1 MLVEEIMHRKVYTL
15 SSKHTIKDACQLI
28 EFKRIR
34 HIPIVDQHHHLL
46 GIVSDRD
53 IRSAIPSIF
62 SKDSTEEY
70 SKPLDLIMTKNVI
83 TIHPLDFVEEVS
95 TLFFQNQIG
104 CLPVVENEKLAGIIT
119 DTDVL
124 KTFVELTGV
133 NKPGSQ
139 IEVRVPDTPGILVDL
154 LQTIRQFQVNIE
166 SVLVYPDKA
175 NAKHKIIVIRVGTIH
190 PGPIAQTLTE
200 NHYDIVWPSIQRF
213 SL

>member
-95 TLFFQNQIG
+95 TLFFTKSNRLFTSG
-104 CLPVVENEKLAGIIT
+104 RK
-119 DTDVL
+119 
-124 KTFVELTGV
+124 
-133 NKPGSQ
+133 
-139 IEVRVPDTPGILVDL
+139 
-154 LQTIRQFQVNIE
+154 
-166 SVLVYPDKA
+166 
-175 NAKHKIIVIRVGTIH
+175 
-190 PGPIAQTLTE
+190 
-200 NHYDIVWPSIQRF
+200 
-213 SL
+213 